1 MVRDAQDAVYL
12 SLSDVA
18 EIAGVGSSAVSNW
31 RKRHEDFP
39 PPRLQTPGGALFSL
53 AEVERWLL
61 ENEKISG
68 PVPPSTVLWR
78 IADAVRGS
86 WTPDELRHFM
96 LSALVYLVA
105 CERAA
110 SGRLD
115 MADDEQW
122 ESVQEADD
130 EQLLDRLVDAGR
142 RLEEDNP
149 PLEGLLADGF
159 SVTGPPGHAV
169 RQLLVA
175 LRAALT
181 EEAADVELF
190 HELTDRMNRA
200 DRFSQEYSTP
210 DDLALLMVRLAEPLG
225 ETVADLAAGNG
236 GLLLMAAVA
245 AERSEPPTT
254 LFGVDINQD
263 VIKHA
268 RAWFFIYDI
277 DADLHV
283 GNSLRM
289 PLEELPAADTVL
301 LDPPYG
307 VGRWGDAELY
317 LDDRWTYGAPP
328 PSSADFAWLQVA
340 LHALRPGGRA
350 VVLQP
355 PKSTWAGGREG
366 EIRAGLLDD
375 GCIEGIIELPER
387 LRRNT
392 SIPLTLWLLR
402 SPNGEQPSTEGV
414 LLVDASDLGTSGRH
428 ATELEEHEIDLLV
441 ELVHLARS
449 EAPIPQEHAGRAF
462 RLSREDLEEGS
473 VITPSRYRDPM
484 EGFDVDALR
493 ARATE
498 LRAGIAEDLPKARRA
513 LDTLQKLA
521 GGSR

>member
-1 MVRDAQDAVYL
+1 MARNAGDAVYL

-18 EIAGVGSSAVSNW
+18 EIARVGASAVSNW

-39 PPRLQTPGGALFSL
+39 PPRLQTPGGDLFSL

-68 PVPPSTVLWR
+68 PVPPSAVLWR

-86 WTPDELRHFM
+86 WTADELRHFM

-105 CERAA
+105 CERATN
-110 SGRLD
+110 GRLD
-115 MADDEQW
+115 MATEEQW
-122 ESVQEADD
+122 ESVQDAAD
-130 EQLLDRLVDAGR
+130 EQLLKRLIAVGR
-142 RLEEDNP
+142 HLEEGNP
-149 PLEGLLADGF
+149 PLRGLLVDGF
-159 SVTGPPGHAV
+159 SVTEAPGPAV

-175 LRAALT
+175 LRAALS

-190 HELTDRMNRA
+190 HELTDRTNRG
-200 DRFSQEYSTP
+200 DRFAQEYSTP

-225 ETVADLAAGNG
+225 KTVADLAAGNG

-263 VIKHA
+263 VIRHA
-268 RAWFFIYDI
+268 RAWFFIYDV
-277 DADLHV
+277 DAELRV

-289 PLEELPAADTVL
+289 PFEELPSADTVL

-307 VGRWGDAELY
+307 VGKWGDAELY
-317 LDDRWTYGAPP
+317 LHDRWTYGAPP

-355 PKSTWAGGREG
+355 PSSTWVGGREG
-366 EIRAGLLDD
+366 EIRASMLDD
-375 GCIEGIIELPER
+375 ACIEGVIQLPER

-402 SPNGEQPSTEGV
+402 SSNREQASNEDV
-414 LLVDASDLGTSGRH
+414 LLVDASDLGTAGRH
-428 ATELEEHEIDLLV
+428 ATELEEHEIDLIV

-449 EAPIPQEHAGRAF
+449 GAPIPREHSGRAF

-493 ARATE
+493 GRAAE
-498 LRAGIAEDLPKARRA
+498 LRAGIAEDLPNVRRA
-513 LDTLQKLA
+513 LDTLQDLA

>member
-1 MVRDAQDAVYL
+1 MVRNAGEAVYV

-18 EIAGVGSSAVSNW
+18 EIADVGSSAVSNW

-39 PPRLQTPGGALFSL
+39 APRLQTAGGALFSL

-61 ENEKISG
+61 ENEKIDG
-68 PVPPSTVLWR
+68 PVPPSAVLWR
-78 IADAVRGS
+78 LADAVRGS
-86 WTPDELRHFM
+86 WTPEELRHFM

-105 CERAA
+105 CQRAA

-115 MADDEQW
+115 LATEDQW
-122 ESVQEADD
+122 GSVQDVAD
-130 EQLLDRLVDAGR
+130 EQLLERLAAVGR
-142 RLEEDNP
+142 RLEEGNP
-149 PLEGLLADGF
+149 QLQGLLVDGF
-159 SVTGPPGHAV
+159 SVTEAPGHAV
-169 RQLLVA
+169 RQLLIA
-175 LRAALT
+175 LRAALS

-190 HELTDRMNRA
+190 HELTDRMDRA
-200 DRFSQEYSTP
+200 DRFAQEYSTP
-210 DDLALLMVRLAEPLG
+210 DNLALLMVRLAEPLG
-225 ETVADLAAGNG
+225 KTVADLAAGNG

-254 LFGVDINQD
+254 LFGVDINED
-263 VIKHA
+263 VIRHA
-268 RAWFFIYDI
+268 RAWFFIYDV
-277 DADLHV
+277 DANLRV

-289 PLEELPAADTVL
+289 PPEELPAADTVV

-307 VGRWGDAELY
+307 VGKWGDAELY

-328 PSSADFAWLQVA
+328 PSSADFAWLQLA
-340 LHALRPGGRA
+340 LHALRPTGRA

-355 PKSTWAGGREG
+355 PRSTWAGGREG
-366 EIRAGLLDD
+366 EIRAGMLDD
-375 GCIEGIIELPER
+375 GCIEGVIQLPER

-402 SPNGEQPSTEGV
+402 SSSRKQASTDEI
-414 LLVDASDLGTSGRH
+414 LFVDASDLGTAGRH
-428 ATELEEHEIDLLV
+428 ATELEEHEIDLIV

-449 EAPIPQEHAGRAF
+449 GAAIPREHSGRAF

-493 ARATE
+493 ARAVV
-498 LRAGIAEDLPKARRA
+498 LRAGIAEDLPKVRRA
-513 LDTLQKLA
+513 LDVLQDIA
-521 GGSR
+521 GGPR

>member
-1 MVRDAQDAVYL
+1 MVRNAGDAVYV

-18 EIAGVGSSAVSNW
+18 DIAGVGGSAVSNW

-68 PVPPSTVLWR
+68 PVPPSAVIWR

-110 SGRLD
+110 NGRLD
-115 MADDEQW
+115 IAAEEQW
-122 ESVQEADD
+122 ESVQGAMDD
-130 EQLLDRLVDAGR
+130 QLLERFVAVAR
-142 RLEEDNP
+142 RLEERNP
-149 PLEGLLADGF
+149 PLRGLLVDGF
-159 SVTGPPGHAV
+159 LVTEAPGHAV
-169 RQLLVA
+169 RQLFVA
-175 LRAALT
+175 LRAGLS

-190 HELTDRMNRA
+190 HELTDRMNNA
-200 DRFSQEYSTP
+200 DRFAQEYSTP

-225 ETVADLAAGNG
+225 KIVADLAAGNG
-236 GLLLMAAVA
+236 GLLIMAAVA
-245 AERSEPPTT
+245 AERSEPLPT
-254 LFGVDINQD
+254 LFGVDINPD
-263 VIKHA
+263 VIRHA
-268 RAWFFIYDI
+268 RAWSFIYDVG
-277 DADLHV
+277 AELRV

-289 PLEELPAADTVL
+289 PLEELPSADTVL

-307 VGRWGDAELY
+307 VGKWGDAELY

-355 PKSTWAGGREG
+355 PRSTWAGGREG
-366 EIRAGLLDD
+366 EIRAGMLED
-375 GCIEGIIELPER
+375 GCIEAVVQLPER

-402 SPNGEQPSTEGV
+402 SSNREQASNEDV
-414 LLVDASDLGTSGRH
+414 LLVDASDLGTAGRH
-428 ATELEEHEIDLLV
+428 ATELEEHEIDLVV

-449 EAPIPQEHAGRAF
+449 GTPIPREHSGRAF
-462 RLSREDLEEGS
+462 RLSRENLEDS

-484 EGFDVDALR
+484 ESFDVDALR

-513 LDTLQKLA
+513 LDTLQDLA